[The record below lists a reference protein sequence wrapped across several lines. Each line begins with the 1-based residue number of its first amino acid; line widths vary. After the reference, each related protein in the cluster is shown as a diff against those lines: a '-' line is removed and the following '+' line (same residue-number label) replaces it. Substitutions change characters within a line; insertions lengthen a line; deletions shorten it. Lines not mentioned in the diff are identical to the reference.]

1 MATDKNFTRIKERVL
16 DYAMSLWE
24 IDDARL
30 IDPVVDLLLDV
41 VAYEFY
47 KLHQE
52 VEKSDAQIL
61 NRLARILIPQKWSL
75 PFPAHGLLTV
85 HLDAEQAGVGT
96 ATCGPGVLPQY
107 LVPLRKQSFEFT
119 LYPVKWIL
127 NQ

>member
-52 VEKSDAQIL
+52 IEKSDAQIL
-61 NRLARILIPQKWSL
+61 NRLARILIPQIWSL

-85 HLDAEQAGVGT
+85 HPQFGDNFAVLGT
-96 ATCGPGVLPQY
+96 EDQFYA
-107 LVPLRKQSFEFT
+107 RKGSFR
-119 LYPVKWIL
+119 
-127 NQ
+127 QG